1 MNIKSASFGTKC
13 LIALGGL
20 LFAAQLIGIAYIVLR
35 YFTVGWSDYNG

>member
-1 MNIKSASFGTKC
+1 MNIKNASFGTKC

-20 LFAAQLIGIAYIVLR
+20 VVIAQLIGIAYIILR